1 MALAMRPKL
10 LLLDE
15 PMAGMGRQD
24 TARMTDI
31 LRNLKRQY
39 SMLLVE
45 HDMSAVEALADR
57 VSVLVSG
64 RIVATGSF
72 EEIRND
78 PQVRTAYL
86 GEKHR

>member
-1 MALAMRPKL
+1 MALAMHPKL

-24 TARMTDI
+24 TARMTEI
-31 LRNLKRQY
+31 LRKLKTQY

-57 VSVLVSG
+57 VSVLVAG
-64 RIVATGSF
+64 RVVATGSF
-72 EEIRND
+72 AEIRAD
-78 PQVRTAYL
+78 AHVRAAYL
-86 GEKHR
+86 GEEHR